1 MTKVETAYRLSRALS
16 EQDREAISRA
26 HSVYGIFAIRVQPS
40 LEELSVEFDA
50 SRLSELEVQAILEQH
65 GIPVA

>member
-1 MTKVETAYRLSRALS
+1 MTKVQTAFRLSRALS
-16 EQDREAISRA
+16 EQDREAIARS
-26 HSVYGIFAIRVQPS
+26 HSVYGIFGIRVQPS

-50 SRLSELEVQAILEQH
+50 SRLSELEVQAILEHH